1 MIRLSFELQVSG
13 KSRRY
18 VNRTEESFYSRADRG
33 GEEGSRCGEM
43 ELKCFIYSFRRIL
56 LFFIEINFP
65 KFATSKF
72 LETIPRRRKQS
83 DGCRF
88 SKNRLP
94 KVFKFTI
101 LKSNRVTI
109 LKSFKAV
116 QVSRFQLFDIVTI
129 FSKDFRIK
137 PQLSQ

>member
-33 GEEGSRCGEM
+33 GEEGSRCEM

-56 LFFIEINFP
+56 LFFIEINFR

-72 LETIPRRRKQS
+72 LETISRRRKQS